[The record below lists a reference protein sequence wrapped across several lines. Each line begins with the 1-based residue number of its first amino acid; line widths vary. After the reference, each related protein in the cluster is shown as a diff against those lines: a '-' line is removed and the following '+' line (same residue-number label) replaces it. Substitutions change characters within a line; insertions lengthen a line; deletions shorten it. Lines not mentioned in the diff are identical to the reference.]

1 MIKTTLNLVSLFD
14 SEKDQLTKS
23 AGQVVFREGDE
34 AHELFVVLS
43 GEVELRVGDQVV
55 EVVQPGGLFGEL
67 ALVESSPRSAAAV
80 VKTDAV
86 LVPINERRFTYLV
99 ANTPFFALHVMGVLA
114 GRLRRASAPDGR
126 EVSLTGC
133 PPMRVMVTP

>member
-67 ALVESSPRSAAAV
+67 ALVESSPRTASAV

-114 GRLRRASAPDGR
+114 GRLRRMD
-126 EVSLTGC
+126 EKFL
-133 PPMRVMVTP
+133 

>member
-67 ALVESSPRSAAAV
+67 ALVESSPRTAAAV

-114 GRLRRASAPDGR
+114 GRLRRMD
-126 EVSLTGC
+126 EKFL
-133 PPMRVMVTP
+133 

>member
-14 SEKDQLTKS
+14 SEKDQLTKA

-67 ALVESSPRSAAAV
+67 ALVESSPRTAAAV

-114 GRLRRASAPDGR
+114 GRLRRMD
-126 EVSLTGC
+126 EKFL
-133 PPMRVMVTP
+133 

>member
-14 SEKDQLTKS
+14 SEKDQLSKS

-67 ALVESSPRSAAAV
+67 ALVESSPRTAAAV

-114 GRLRRASAPDGR
+114 GRLRRMD
-126 EVSLTGC
+126 EKFL
-133 PPMRVMVTP
+133 

>member
-67 ALVESSPRSAAAV
+67 ALVESSPRTAAAV

-114 GRLRRASAPDGR
+114 GRLRRMDER
-126 EVSLTGC
+126 FL
-133 PPMRVMVTP
+133 

>member
-14 SEKDQLTKS
+14 SEKDQLSKS

-67 ALVESSPRSAAAV
+67 ALVESSPRTAAAV

-99 ANTPFFALHVMGVLA
+99 ANTPFFALQVMGVLA
-114 GRLRRASAPDGR
+114 GRLRRMD
-126 EVSLTGC
+126 EKFL
-133 PPMRVMVTP
+133 